1 MRRSRLLGWSLAV
14 ALPVA
19 MFAAAPASAAPDPGS
34 GLSLP
39 ANLRGAV
46 VTTVIT
52 PSDETGP
59 NLVTTTT
66 TYDDRGNITDLL
78 QVATDSG
85 GAIVQREEVQFLYD
99 SAGRLHVQVDVND
112 GDGDGPQRPQTIVT
126 TTTYDKKG
134 FALSTVRTFDN
145 TSDGV
150 IDASETTTFSSD
162 HHGRTL
168 VTTTHD
174 DRNGDGIDD
183 ETHVVSNTYDGH
195 GRLTR
200 KVDQDYESGVLAHT
214 QTTEIVYGTAGRV
227 STETVRETNGTGA
240 LTFASITELGY
251 DGSGDLTS
259 SRTTTDYDGDGQQ
272 DNQVLQT
279 NTYDSSRRQL
289 QSQVTEVALVTHIL
303 LNSTSFDFTYDSLG
317 RLVGAV
323 ESVDENGDGTV
334 DLTDTSHLTLDAL
347 GRLVHSVDTVANQPA
362 NVVEYS
368 AVSDWSYDGKGRIS
382 RNVVAITQGSSQPSV
397 TTTAYSYVSKT
408 TVVITTSFDGNGDGV
423 VDSSYTITRT
433 IA

>member
-1 MRRSRLLGWSLAV
+1 MRQSRLVGWSLAV
-14 ALPVA
+14 VLPVA

-34 GLSLP
+34 GLNLP

-46 VTTVIT
+46 VTTVTT
-52 PSDETGP
+52 PSDLTGP
-59 NLVTTTT
+59 DLVTTTT
-66 TYDDRGNITDLL
+66 TYDDRGNITDVLE
-78 QVATDSG
+78 VATDGG
-85 GAIVQREEVQFLYD
+85 GAIVHREDVQSLYD
-99 SAGRLHVQVDVND
+99 GAGRLHIQVDVND

-174 DRNGDGIDD
+174 DSNGDGIDD
-183 ETHVVSNTYDGH
+183 ETSIVSNTYDGH

-200 KVDQDYESGVLAHT
+200 KVDQDYESGDLVD
-214 QTTEIVYGTAGRV
+214 TTTTDIVYGTAGRV
-227 STETVRETNGTGA
+227 SSQTIRETNGTGA
-240 LTFASITELGY
+240 LTFNSVTELGY
-251 DGSGDLTS
+251 DSSGDLTS
-259 SRTTTDYDGDGQQ
+259 SRTTTDNDGDGQQ
-272 DNQVLQT
+272 DDQVLQI

-289 QSQVTEVALVTHIL
+289 HSQVTEVALVTNVL
-303 LNSTSFDFTYDSLG
+303 LNSTSFDYTYDSLG

-334 DLTDTSHLTLDAL
+334 DLTDTSHFTLDDL
-347 GRLVHSVDTVANQPA
+347 GRLVHSVDTFADQPT

-368 AVSDWSYDGKGRIS
+368 VVSDWSNDGKGRIS
-382 RNVVAITQGSSQPSV
+382 KNVVASTEGPNPPSV

-408 TVVITTSFDGNGDGV
+408 TVVITIGLDGNGDGV
-423 VDSSYTITRT
+423 IDSSYTITRT